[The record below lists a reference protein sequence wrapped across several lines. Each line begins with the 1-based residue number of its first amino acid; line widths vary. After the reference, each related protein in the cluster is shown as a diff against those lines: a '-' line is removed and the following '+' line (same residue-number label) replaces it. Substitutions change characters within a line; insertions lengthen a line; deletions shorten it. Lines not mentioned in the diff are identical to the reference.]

1 MATAAPQPSDP
12 PPQAEPAGSGQQ
24 PDPGLAWVRSELQTP
39 TLSALREVMTLGNQV
54 VPVIARRAGLSH
66 NELDALERLA
76 ERPYGPAELARQ
88 LGVTTAAA
96 SQIVDRLVSHGH
108 ATRRKHDRDRR
119 RTQVVIS
126 DSGRTEV
133 IGHLMPMFAALRT
146 LDDSLTPQEAQ
157 VVATYLRGAASAMK
171 ALL

>member
-1 MATAAPQPSDP
+1 MATAAPQPGGAQS
-12 PPQAEPAGSGQQ
+12 Q

-39 TLSALREVMTLGNQV
+39 TLSALREVMTVGNQV

-66 NELDALERLA
+66 SELDALERLG

-88 LGVTTAAA
+88 LGVTTAAS
-96 SQIVDRLVSHGH
+96 SQIIDRLVAHGH
-108 ATRRKHDRDRR
+108 ATRRKHERDGR
-119 RTQVVIS
+119 RTQVLITE
-126 DSGRTEV
+126 SGRAEV

-146 LDDSLTPQEAQ
+146 LDESLSEQEAQ
-157 VVATYLRGAASAMK
+157 VVATYLRGAVAAMK